1 MRFSSNSAAAWVD
14 SYWTFRKYAN
24 PDRTRPSKI
33 RLNIQ
38 AVCWTSSVFRW
49 RREDSIR
56 PMSSRSMRWFIVVD
70 GAKKRKD
77 LARPRTQPAAGA
89 DAKFLRIDGDAAQG
103 IMELAP
109 RKGLQTH
116 MKDGVRVAEEVHW

>member
-14 SYWTFRKYAN
+14 SYWTFKKYAN

-56 PMSSRSMRWFIVVD
+56 PMSNRSMRWFIIVD

-77 LARPRTQPAAGA
+77 LARPGTQSATGT
-89 DAKFLRIDGDAAQG
+89 DTKFLGEDGHLAQD
-103 IMELAP
+103 IMYGAS
-109 RKGLQTH
+109 
-116 MKDGVRVAEEVHW
+116 VFSA